1 MVDVYVIGQGPAE
14 LAAALEFAE
23 VGLTVRVGRAAS
35 TGRDGARA
43 ESAGSAEA
51 DEGFSPDDVTDA
63 DGSLRA
69 FLDHVASPLS
79 PGGAP
84 VTAAQPVVEPPVRVL
99 LRGADREWTPQP
111 IPAVLGIP
119 AVPLSQAS
127 IAVLG
132 RRGATRAF
140 LDRVRPVL
148 TIGKTRSLGTL
159 VRTRIGRT
167 ALDRLVDPFVLAK
180 FGVLADEV
188 DVAIAVPGLN
198 EDVTTAGSLCGAA
211 LAYAQ
216 RHVARETRVRP
227 AGGWQ
232 ALREALLERL
242 ALYGVQ
248 VADAP
253 VTSLRNVADNGDR
266 EAPRGEHWMLDESGS
281 QITAR
286 AVVLGDRATR
296 LPGALSDPALGD
308 AALSDAVQGGAVLG
322 QRQSMRWIAD
332 AAVTEP
338 DFGGHVL
345 AGSDPADSDASGE
358 LNRAALEIVTAPN
371 GECWSVRWERTAS
384 AATGAEWRIRM
395 SGPAFSA
402 DAHHSENVAAP
413 QALLDELTHYALEA
427 VGARRVDGARMNVQS
442 VPAPFATVEA
452 RDAARLHTTPVRA
465 GESTCIRV
473 GPEVHSGDIAA
484 AVSDARE
491 VSVHM
496 RRRLTGIA
504 E

>member
-23 VGLTVRVGRAAS
+23 VGLTVRVGRAVAV
-35 TGRDGARA
+35 GRDGSRA
-43 ESAGSAEA
+43 ESAGGDEA
-51 DEGFSPDDVTDA
+51 DGGFSPDDVTDA

-84 VTAAQPVVEPPVRVL
+84 VAVARPVLEPPVQVL

-111 IPAVLGIP
+111 MPAVLGVP

-132 RRGATRAF
+132 RGGATRAF

-159 VRTRIGRT
+159 VRTRIGRK
-167 ALDRLVDPFVLAK
+167 ALDRLVEPFVLAR

-198 EDVTTAGSLCGAA
+198 EDLTTAGSLCGAA

-253 VTSLRNVADNGDR
+253 VTSLRSIADDGDR
-266 EAPRGEHWMLDESGS
+266 EAHRGEHWMLDESGN

-286 AVVLGDRATR
+286 AVVLGDRAVR
-296 LPGALSDPALGD
+296 LPGALSDAVQSDAVLTD
-308 AALSDAVQGGAVLG
+308 AALGE
-322 QRQSMRWIAD
+322 RQSMRWIAD

-338 DFGGHVL
+338 DFGGHGL
-345 AGSDPADSDASGE
+345 AGRDPADSDASGE

-371 GECWSVRWERTAS
+371 GDCWSVRWERTVS
-384 AATGAEWRIRM
+384 ATTGAEWRIRM
-395 SGPAFSA
+395 SGPAFSV
-402 DAHHSENVAAP
+402 DDHHSENVMAP
-413 QALLDELTHYALEA
+413 QVLLDDLMHHALEA

-452 RDAARLHTTPVRA
+452 RDAARLHTTSVRA